1 MIPHFYYFAIGSM
14 DLTFSLNKTS
24 ASGKEGFC
32 FLLKITKGK
41 TRDDDSERRT
51 TTSKSSGDSNWM
63 FEERHYMYSKFFILA
78 YAT

>member
-32 FLLKITKGK
+32 FLLKI
-41 TRDDDSERRT
+41 
-51 TTSKSSGDSNWM
+51 
-63 FEERHYMYSKFFILA
+63 I
-78 YAT
+78 